1 MNRATRFLS
10 LIFFGLL
17 AISSLE
23 ARTVRIATFNLRYGP
38 QPPSTTGYEAVK
50 AVLRRIDA
58 DIVAFQEIFNDGQTN
73 RIPGWRQMASELGY
87 DYKIVAEV
95 NGGRAGFIYLGYFS
109 RFPILE
115 TFSVSSPAPASEM
128 TRLPLRAKFLV
139 PEAAK
144 PLVVWNM
151 HHKAARGDADRF
163 RRAVEAYRLV
173 QDINAYT
180 AANPDHN
187 EFVFLG
193 DLNEDIDDAAV
204 QPESFDYA
212 DYLSYSRST
221 TWPFGYVLGADLAAL
236 LQGESLPY
244 RAFPDD
250 RYSPAGGGLHRL
262 DLRQQDGATSAT
274 IGARRLDYILVST
287 ALRDSSLGAPHG
299 EVYNS
304 QLDTAIYPG
313 LRKPGDPLPA
323 DTSANASD
331 HLAVFADIEME
342 DAEPA
347 TFVTSFSPAAGAP
360 GAEVTITG
368 LLLGAVDSVRF
379 GGAGASFFAVDEGGT
394 QIIAT
399 VPAGAATGP
408 ITVSGPDG
416 EASSVNDFL
425 VAVSPTAELALA
437 TPSSLEGFSAM
448 TGTPSAAQSFTVS
461 AAGLRGP
468 LAIVAPAGFE
478 VSADGLHYAALLE
491 LGGWERADNSSNYGV
506 LWESGMNGGT
516 GFHPWSLLL
525 EPRSGS
531 AAAYIGNPADS
542 GVTGMGSR
550 AFALRADPGGS
561 GAWVAAERRL
571 RNPLGVGESLQFDWG
586 INWDSNSP
594 GGHKEFLL
602 VSGDT
607 PLLYVVQYNFPGRIY
622 LNDGQGWVDTD
633 ILYGTGPMTWTFTQL
648 DPNTLRVTATGRG
661 DARVAFTRDL
671 EVPGAVN
678 GFSWRMLQNDQDI
691 RRRSYY
697 DNLQILPPT
706 IGGGALET
714 TIYVRLAAGAPADL
728 VSGDLQLASGGKGL
742 GGLTLSGTV
751 TTAGA
756 AYEAWADSHDLNP
769 AGDGAPWEDPD
780 RDGHDNLREFWFGGH
795 PLNAEAALL
804 VIKKAG
810 RDAVLSFVGR
820 ESARYRVLGKPNLVS
835 GAWTA
840 RDLTIGEVVPDGS
853 PPPAGYRRLQAV
865 IPEAVG
871 AGFFQVEAAATE

>member
-1 MNRATRFLS
+1 MNCASRFFS
-10 LIFFGLL
+10 LILFGLL

-23 ARTVRIATFNLRYGP
+23 ARTIRVATFNLKYGP
-38 QPPSTTGYEAVK
+38 QPPSTIGYEAVK
-50 AVLRRIDA
+50 AVLARIDA
-58 DIVAFQEIFNDGQTN
+58 DVVAFQEIFNDGQTN
-73 RIPGWRQMASELGY
+73 RIPGWRQMANELGY
-87 DYKIVAEV
+87 DYEIVAEV

-115 TFSVSSPAPASEM
+115 TFSVNSPAPASEM

-139 PEAAK
+139 PGAAK

-173 QDINAYT
+173 QGINTYT

-187 EFVFLG
+187 EFVLLG
-193 DLNEDIDDAAV
+193 DLNEDIADATL
-204 QPESFDYA
+204 QPASFDYA
-212 DYLSYSRST
+212 DYLSYSRFT
-221 TWPFGYVLGADLAAL
+221 TWPSGYVLGADLAAL

-287 ALRDSSLGAPHG
+287 ALRDSSLGAPRG

-304 QLDTAIYPG
+304 QLDTGIYPG
-313 LRKPGDPLPA
+313 LRKFGDPLPA
-323 DTSANASD
+323 VTSANASD

-347 TFVTSFSPAAGAP
+347 TFVTSFSPASGAP
-360 GAEVTITG
+360 GDIVTITG

-379 GGAGASFFAVDEGGT
+379 GGAEASFTVESDTEVRAV
-394 QIIAT
+394 
-399 VPAGAATGP
+399 VPSGAATGP
-408 ITVSGPDG
+408 ITVSGRDG
-416 EASSVNDFL
+416 EASSTNGFL
-425 VAVSPTAELALA
+425 VAALPTAEFAVA
-437 TPSSLEGFSAM
+437 TPSSLDGFSAM
-448 TGTPSAAQSFTVS
+448 TGAPSVAQSFTVS

-468 LAIVAPAGFE
+468 LVVTAPAGFE
-478 VSADGLHYAALLE
+478 VSADGLHYAAFLE

-531 AAAYIGNPADS
+531 AAAFIGNPADS

-550 AFALRADPGGS
+550 AFALRADPAGS

-602 VSGDT
+602 VSGDA

-633 ILYGTGPMTWTFTQL
+633 ILYATGPMTWTFTQL

-691 RRRSYY
+691 HRRSYY

-706 IGGGALET
+706 IGGGALDT
-714 TIYVRLAAGAPADL
+714 TIYVRLAADAPIGVL
-728 VSGDLQLASGGKGL
+728 GGDLQVASGAQTL
-742 GGLTLSGTV
+742 GAVALSGMV
-751 TTAGA
+751 TGTYDSWVQSHKLDLQGNGERGA
-756 AYEAWADSHDLNP
+756 
-769 AGDGAPWEDPD
+769 DPD
-780 RDGHDNLREFWFGGH
+780 NDGHSNLREFLFGGI
-795 PLNAEAALL
+795 PTVAESSLVRHELQPSGLLLTFEGRQTGVSYKLMSTGNLAA
-804 VIKKAG
+804 G
-810 RDAVLSFVGR
+810 TWSE
-820 ESARYRVLGKPNLVS
+820 ESLDITEASDQNGASEGYQRRQIIVPSPS
-835 GAWTA
+835 GN
-840 RDLTIGEVVPDGS
+840 RFF
-853 PPPAGYRRLQAV
+853 RL
-865 IPEAVG
+865 EAVEL
-871 AGFFQVEAAATE
+871 FP